1 MPSFRIAEV
10 AELLGVSDDT
20 VRRWIDSGR
29 LTLTSGSG
37 PRTVDGAEL
46 ARFAQ
51 ERAAVEPVSRNPVV
65 GQSARNRMVGLVTKV
80 TRDTV
85 MAQVEVQAGPFRL
98 VSLVSREAADELQL
112 QPGSLVVASV
122 KATNVALELPR
133 RGGAAGHT
141 DSTVEFG

>member
-1 MPSFRIAEV
+1 M
-10 AELLGVSDDT
+10 
-20 VRRWIDSGR
+20 
-29 LTLTSGSG
+29 
-37 PRTVDGAEL
+37 VDGAEL

-122 KATNVALELPR
+122 KATNVVVELPR
-133 RGGAAGHT
+133 RAGAASHT
-141 DSTVEFG
+141 DPAAEFG